1 MGPNADATPER
12 ESEHTKLTVTGALF
26 QPNELA
32 LGLLEPVMLGGT
44 RSMLTLPTVVEV
56 VFPALSVHVP
66 AANCPAPGPARMLGL
81 VVYATPDRASEQM
94 KLTVTGPL
102 FQPFGFGPGLLEPV
116 IVGEVRSMLI
126 GETVAVALFPALSA
140 QVPRTDC
147 PAPVPSVVGLDMES
161 VPDRASVQ
169 VKLIVTGEL
178 FQPFPFGGMDLDP
191 VIVGGVLSMFIPL
204 TVAETE
210 LPALSVQVE
219 PRDWPEPSVETTCG
233 VVGSTFTP
241 DSPSAQVKDVVT
253 STLFHPFVLREGDF
267 EPVSVGAVVSMLIP
281 VTLVEAGFPALSVQ
295 VPVTD

>member
-1 MGPNADATPER
+1 MGPDADATPER
-12 ESEHTKLTVTGALF
+12 ESEHTKLTVTGA
-26 QPNELA
+26 
-32 LGLLEPVMLGGT
+32 
-44 RSMLTLPTVVEV
+44 
-56 VFPALSVHVP
+56 
-66 AANCPAPGPARMLGL
+66 
-81 VVYATPDRASEQM
+81 
-94 KLTVTGPL
+94 
-102 FQPFGFGPGLLEPV
+102 
-116 IVGEVRSMLI
+116 
-126 GETVAVALFPALSA
+126 
-140 QVPRTDC
+140 
-147 PAPVPSVVGLDMES
+147 
-161 VPDRASVQ
+161 
-169 VKLIVTGEL
+169 L